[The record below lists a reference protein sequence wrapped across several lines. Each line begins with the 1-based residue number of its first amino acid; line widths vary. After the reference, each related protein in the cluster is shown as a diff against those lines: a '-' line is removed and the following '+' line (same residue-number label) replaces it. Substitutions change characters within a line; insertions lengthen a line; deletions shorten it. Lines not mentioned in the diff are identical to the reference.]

1 MLYQLVAVTGQVTKF
16 MLFAFQYV
24 TWFQQTC
31 QKLLTDPCA
40 VSLIRLMTG
49 HIFDMVGV
57 HNPDFHTETF
67 KNLIGRFPV
76 NTGTFTVTWVMAL
89 DNNYSFNPIKELLKV
104 FQLRV
109 PVLRS
114 LPLIVVIIRP
124 CGYLFHNLGESLA

>member
-1 MLYQLVAVTGQVTKF
+1 
-16 MLFAFQYV
+16 
-24 TWFQQTC
+24 
-31 QKLLTDPCA
+31 
-40 VSLIRLMTG
+40 MTG

-104 FQLRV
+104 F
-109 PVLRS
+109 
-114 LPLIVVIIRP
+114 
-124 CGYLFHNLGESLA
+124 